1 MTSWGLT
8 AVRILRGGWRVEAS
22 MAMVPGA
29 LTLALLLGLAACGR
43 GPGGPA
49 TPPPSDAGSFEA
61 DAPGARS
68 DERLP
73 RVVALGDSLTAGYGL
88 PEDQAYPAVLQR
100 LVDAAGY
107 RYNVANMGVS
117 GDTSAG
123 GLRRADWALEGDVR
137 VLIVALG
144 ANDGLRGL
152 SPADLEA
159 NLRQIAD
166 RARAR
171 GAAVVLCGMEA
182 PPNFGA
188 AYTSAFRQ
196 VYPRVARETGA
207 TLVPFLLAGVAGRPE
222 LNQADGI
229 HPNARGAE
237 LMARLVW
244 ARLQPLLDDLD
255 P

>member
-1 MTSWGLT
+1 
-8 AVRILRGGWRVEAS
+8 VRILSGDGRVETGIMRGAR
-22 MAMVPGA
+22 AM
-29 LTLALLLGLAACGR
+29 LALAMLLGLTACGR
-43 GPGGPA
+43 GPAEDTAGRSRPV
-49 TPPPSDAGSFEA
+49 AGSFEVPA
-61 DAPGARS
+61 TQGDRSGARG
-68 DERLP
+68 P

-88 PEDQAYPAVLQR
+88 PEDQAYPSVLQG
-100 LVDAAGY
+100 LIDGAGY
-107 RYNVANMGVS
+107 RYAVVNMGVS

-144 ANDGLRGL
+144 GNDGLRGL

-159 NLRQIAD
+159 NLRRIAD

-171 GAAVVLCGMEA
+171 GAAVILCGMEA
-182 PPNFGA
+182 PPNLGA
-188 AYTSAFRQ
+188 AYTTAFRQ

-207 TLVPFLLAGVAGRPE
+207 TLVPFLLEGIAGRPE